1 MHNLLSEGPDQNSI
15 DLETIENESHDLV
28 QPLPCITRKNRSH
41 TEVNA
46 VKSRRVGTLYAN
58 VLFIYIFLNFE
69 LVVNYV

>member
-1 MHNLLSEGPDQNSI
+1 MHNLFSEGPDQNSI

-46 VKSRRVGTLYAN
+46 VKSRRVGILYAD
-58 VLFIYIFLNFE
+58 VLFFLFLKN
-69 LVVNYV
+69 